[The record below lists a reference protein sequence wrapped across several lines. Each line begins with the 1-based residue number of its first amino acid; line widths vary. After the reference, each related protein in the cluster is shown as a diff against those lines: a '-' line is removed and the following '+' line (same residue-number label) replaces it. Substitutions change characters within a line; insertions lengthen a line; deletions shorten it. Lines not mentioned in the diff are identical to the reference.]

1 MLAGIDEEI
10 IRKVAIKTKG
20 GSEPLTMDAD
30 GCRRILC
37 SNKFDDAKEDL
48 RKTIANFVKKICT
61 EKVSTVSI
69 EAFVACRLIPLDK
82 TPGLR
87 PIGVW
92 EILRRITVI
101 VSVLKKEVVSSAGSL
116 QVCAGQEAGSEAA
129 IRAMEKIFKDKST
142 EAVLLVDAEN
152 AVKSI
157 NRKAFVHNISI
168 LCPAISTF
176 VTNCYSTPDRSFV
189 IGGSEI
195 KSNKGTL

>member
-20 GSEPLTMDAD
+20 GSEPLAMDAD
-30 GCRRILC
+30 GWRRILC

-61 EKVSTVSI
+61 EKVPTVSI
-69 EAFVACRLIPLDK
+69 EAFVACRLISLVK
-82 TPGLR
+82 TLGLR
-87 PIGVW
+87 PIGVE
-92 EILRRITVI
+92 EILCRITVI

-142 EAVLLVDAEN
+142 EAVLLVMQRMASTQSTERHLY
-152 AVKSI
+152 I
-157 NRKAFVHNISI
+157 IS
-168 LCPAISTF
+168 LFYALLYLHLKRT
-176 VTNCYSTPDRSFV
+176 V
-189 IGGSEI
+189 IQHQIGH
-195 KSNKGTL
+195 L